1 MKDGTSQ
8 TSFVNCTLYSR
19 YTSSHAH
26 KEYSDVQ
33 PHAWGYLCTPQ
44 PDLDTTGEGG
54 GVHNTLNVIGC
65 QLMQDGAVVSG
76 GGREE
81 Q

>member
-1 MKDGTSQ
+1 MKDATR
-8 TSFVNCTLYSR
+8 FINCTPYSL

-26 KEYSDVQ
+26 KEYSDVL

-65 QLMQDGAVVSG
+65 QLMQEGTVVSG